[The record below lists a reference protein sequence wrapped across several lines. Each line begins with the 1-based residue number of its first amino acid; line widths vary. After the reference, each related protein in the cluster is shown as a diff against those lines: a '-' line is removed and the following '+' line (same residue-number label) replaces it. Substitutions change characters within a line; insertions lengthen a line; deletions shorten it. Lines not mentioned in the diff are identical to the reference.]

1 MRNVIYQSKFG
12 LQTIEINSGK
22 LGQQMNL
29 LKEFRVA
36 YKIDEKSRGWGEKNP
51 KHPSRKRATEN
62 SVT

>member
-12 LQTIEINSGK
+12 LQSIEINSGK

-36 YKIDEKSRGWGEKNP
+36 YKIDEKSRGWGEKKTKNP
-51 KHPSRKRATEN
+51 KQEMSN
-62 SVT
+62 